1 MHMDEFNSDDHFKYQ
16 FTPEDVKLFDE
27 RREKRLSGESLTYNW
42 NEAKEIITKKKSNNH
57 DERRQIHPRRDS
69 SNIN

>member
-42 NEAKEIITKKKSNNH
+42 NEAKEIITK
-57 DERRQIHPRRDS
+57 
-69 SNIN
+69 